1 MFLWLRGIPGCGKT
15 VLTSTIIDDVIHHC
29 HLIPALTVVYF
40 YFDFNDIEKQQYEKM
55 IRSLIKQLSI
65 QCTSTP
71 KALESH
77 FSSCMNGERQ
87 PRISELLTTLQQMVQ
102 EFDEIFIILDALDE
116 CKDRQGLLDSVK
128 EIAGWKLGKLHIAV
142 TSRSEQ
148 DIKEVLEPL
157 VTGQICIQ
165 NALVDADIYIHLHE
179 RLQND
184 PKLKAWPPKVQ
195 KEIKETLMNG
205 AHGM

>member
-1 MFLWLRGIPGCGKT
+1 MFLWLHGIPGCGKT
-15 VLTSTIIDDVIHHC
+15 VLTSTIIDDVTHHC

-55 IRSLIKQLSI
+55 IRSLIKQLSV
-65 QCTSTP
+65 QCASTP
-71 KALESH
+71 KALESL

-102 EFDEIFIILDALDE
+102 EFDGVFIILDALDE
-116 CKDRQGLLDSVK
+116 CKDRQGLLDSIK

-142 TSRSEQ
+142 TSRREQ
-148 DIKEVLEPL
+148 DIEETLEPL
-157 VTGQICIQ
+157 VTSQIHIQ
-165 NALVDADIYIHLHE
+165 NALVDADIHIHLRE

-184 PKLKAWPPKVQ
+184 PKLKVWPPKVQ
-195 KEIKETLMNG
+195 KEIEETLMDG